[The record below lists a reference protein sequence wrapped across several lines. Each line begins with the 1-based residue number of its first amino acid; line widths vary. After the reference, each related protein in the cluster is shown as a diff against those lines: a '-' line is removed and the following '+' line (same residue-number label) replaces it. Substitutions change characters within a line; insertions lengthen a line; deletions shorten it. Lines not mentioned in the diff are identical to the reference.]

1 MPVKTTDAT
10 PTPEDAVPGS
20 VSGPVPGVAGPV
32 PFEVDKE
39 PAFPVGP
46 GADSRR
52 GRGRGRERGR
62 GHGGEGGVLNVFSH
76 GILILWALLVVM
88 PLLWAVMTSFKTDD
102 AILSSPWSLPNG
114 LHFENWAR
122 AWSQAHMGDY
132 FLNTILVVAGSVTGT
147 LLLGSMAA
155 YVLARFEFPGN
166 RFVYYLFV
174 AGMGFPIMLA
184 LVPLFFVMDNIGLL
198 NTLHG
203 LILVYIAY
211 SLPFTVFFLTAFFR
225 TLPTSVAEAALIDG
239 ASHTRTFFQVMLP
252 MARPGLISVGIFNF
266 LGQWNQ
272 YMLPTVLNS
281 EKDHKVLSQGLVEL
295 ATSQG
300 YKGDWSG
307 LFAGLVMA
315 MLPVLAAYLVF
326 QRQVV
331 AGLTAGAV
339 K

>member
-1 MPVKTTDAT
+1 
-10 PTPEDAVPGS
+10 
-20 VSGPVPGVAGPV
+20 
-32 PFEVDKE
+32 
-39 PAFPVGP
+39 
-46 GADSRR
+46 
-52 GRGRGRERGR
+52 
-62 GHGGEGGVLNVFSH
+62 
-76 GILILWALLVVM
+76 
-88 PLLWAVMTSFKTDD
+88 
-102 AILSSPWSLPNG
+102 
-114 LHFENWAR
+114 
-122 AWSQAHMGDY
+122 AWSQAHMSDY
-132 FLNTILVVAGSVTGT
+132 FMNTIVVVGGSLIGT

-155 YVLARFEFPGN
+155 YVLARFDFPGN
-166 RFVYYLFV
+166 RFIYFLFIG
-174 AGMGFPIMLA
+174 GMSFPIILA
-184 LVPLFFVMDNIGLL
+184 LVPLFYVMQNMALL
-198 NTLHG
+198 NTPHG

-225 TLPTSVAEAALIDG
+225 TLPTSVAEAAFVDG

-272 YMLPTVLNS
+272 YLLPTVLNT
-281 EKDHKVLSQGLVEL
+281 EQDQKVLSQGLVQL

-315 MLPVLAAYLVF
+315 MLPVLAAYIIF

>member
-1 MPVKTTDAT
+1 MKTTDSPPA
-10 PTPEDAVPGS
+10 AVPQDRP
-20 VSGPVPGVAGPV
+20 PVA
-32 PFEVDKE
+32 KTNAA
-39 PAFPVGP
+39 PARVK
-46 GADSRR
+46 SS
-52 GRGRGRERGR
+52 
-62 GHGGEGGVLNVFSH
+62 EGGVLNVFSH
-76 GILILWALLVVM
+76 GVLVIWAIMVIM
-88 PLLWAVMTSFKTDD
+88 PLLWSVMTSFKSDK
-102 AILSSPWSLPNG
+102 AIFTSPWSLPDS
-114 LHFENWAR
+114 LHFDNWSR
-122 AWSQAHMGDY
+122 AWSQAHMSDY
-132 FLNTILVVAGSVTGT
+132 FLNTVLVVGGSLVGT
-147 LLLGSMAA
+147 LLFGSMAA
-155 YVLARFEFPGN
+155 YVLARFDFPGN
-166 RFVYYLFV
+166 RFIYFLFIG
-174 AGMGFPIMLA
+174 GMSFPIMLA
-184 LVPLFFVMDNIGLL
+184 LVPLFYVLNNIALL

-225 TLPTSVAEAALIDG
+225 TLPSSVAEAAMIDG

-272 YMLPTVLNS
+272 YMLPTVLNTDPD
-281 EKDHKVLSQGLVEL
+281 KKVLSQGLVEL
-295 ATSQG
+295 AVSQG

-315 MLPVLAAYLVF
+315 MLPVLAAYIIF

>member
-1 MPVKTTDAT
+1 MKTTET
-10 PTPEDAVPGS
+10 PPPAPLDGARGLAKIDSGAPGR
-20 VSGPVPGVAGPV
+20 
-32 PFEVDKE
+32 
-39 PAFPVGP
+39 PA
-46 GADSRR
+46 
-52 GRGRGRERGR
+52 GRGREGDK
-62 GHGGEGGVLNVFSH
+62 GGGEGTVLNVFSH
-76 GILILWALLVVM
+76 GVLVIWAIMVVL
-88 PLLWAVMTSFKTDD
+88 PLLWAVMTSFKTDE
-102 AILSSPWSLPNG
+102 AILSSPWSLPDSLN
-114 LHFENWAR
+114 FEAWGR
-122 AWSQAHMGDY
+122 AWSQAHMSEY
-132 FLNTILVVAGSVTGT
+132 FLNTIIVVGGSLIGT
-147 LLLGSMAA
+147 LVLGSMAA

-166 RFVYYLFV
+166 RFVYYLFL
-174 AGMGFPIMLA
+174 GGNSFPIMLA
-184 LVPLFFVMDNIGLL
+184 LVPLFYVMNNLALL

-225 TLPTSVAEAALIDG
+225 TLPSSVAEAALIDG
-239 ASHTRTFFQVMLP
+239 ASHARTFFQVMLP

-272 YMLPTVLNS
+272 YMLPTVLNT
-281 EKDHKVLSQGLVEL
+281 EPDVKVLSQGLVEL

-315 MLPVLAAYLVF
+315 MLPVLGAYIVF

-331 AGLTAGAV
+331 SGLTAGAL